1 MAVRSTF
8 SSDERGHK
16 SASLIRKLS
25 QREPL
30 TGESW
35 FSLVDGQ
42 QKMNSVTFSEV
53 FFMLICLL
61 MFFFSYPTG
70 LLLLRYG
77 FLLCVLGNLCAHK
90 AVCLCVYRSLSCF
103 CLALCFYVC
112 LFCHI
117 QVCFIL
123 SCFMT
128 FYFYF
133 LGVPGCLLTREN
145 KKGCDSG
152 WVGRIWDDQDKGE
165 P

>member
-61 MFFFSYPTG
+61 MFFFLTLQVS
-70 LLLLRYG
+70 
-77 FLLCVLGNLCAHK
+77 
-90 AVCLCVYRSLSCF
+90 
-103 CLALCFYVC
+103 CFYVMA
-112 LFCHI
+112 
-117 QVCFIL
+117 
-123 SCFMT
+123 S
-128 FYFYF
+128 YFVF
-133 LGVPGCLLTREN
+133 
-145 KKGCDSG
+145 
-152 WVGRIWDDQDKGE
+152 
-165 P
+165 